1 MGSLKKYPRSKKKMG
16 AFKKWGGGLKDAVR
30 RYTTPITGSICSMV
44 TIEKTRRWC
53 LVFRHI
59 PFCEGKVN
67 NYPKQYSYYFCKHLS
82 SPPFFYNYLRLFFTF
97 VADGFGEVWA
107 GILPPGEHFDL
118 LVQAM
123 SNPVCCPRGCI
134 KTICSMVT
142 IEKTRRWVILD

>member
-1 MGSLKKYPRSKKKMG
+1 MKL
-16 AFKKWGGGLKDAVR
+16 
-30 RYTTPITGSICSMV
+30 
-44 TIEKTRRWC
+44 C

-82 SPPFFYNYLRLFFTF
+82 SPPFVLFLLLSLGLSMQSAPNCDKDNSEFDDDHESCHGLSPPFFYNYLRLFFAF
-97 VADGFGEVWA
+97 VADGFDEVWA
-107 GILPPGEHFDL
+107 GILPPGERFDL

-123 SNPVCCPRGCI
+123 SNPVCWPRGCI
-134 KTICSMVT
+134 KTIYSMVT